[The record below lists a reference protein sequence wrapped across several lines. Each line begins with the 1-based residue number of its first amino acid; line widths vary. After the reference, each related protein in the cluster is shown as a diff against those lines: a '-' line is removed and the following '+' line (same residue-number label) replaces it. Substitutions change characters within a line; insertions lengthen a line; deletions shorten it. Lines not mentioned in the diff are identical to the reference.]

1 MLKFRSSDNCTIEVE
16 SNVMTSQASV
26 INDMISCAHYEFD
39 GEDIIDL
46 PIKYILLDRI
56 IRYCQYVHDDLITYG
71 GPLEKKKDVYGRIP
85 FQFPIDLMQF
95 IQFDDDGLL
104 LELYNNVIFLGI
116 DSLTDLIS
124 NLIAYKIQNDDMNC
138 KINHLPKCINERK
151 QEWVEWKRVKQLLYF

>member
-1 MLKFRSSDNCTIEVE
+1 
-16 SNVMTSQASV
+16 MTSQASV
-26 INDMISCAHYEFD
+26 ITDMISCTIYCEFD
-39 GEDIIDL
+39 GEEIIDL
-46 PIKYILLDRI
+46 PIKYILMDRI
-56 IRYCQYVHDDLITYG
+56 IKYCQHVHDDLITC

-95 IQFDDDGLL
+95 IQFDDDRLL